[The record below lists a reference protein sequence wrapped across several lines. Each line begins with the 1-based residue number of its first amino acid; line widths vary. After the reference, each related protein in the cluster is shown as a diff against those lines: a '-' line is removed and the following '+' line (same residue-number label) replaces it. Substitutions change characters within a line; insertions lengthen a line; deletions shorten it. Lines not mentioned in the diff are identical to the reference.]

1 MSIVDPMSAVEAR
14 VLCTYVRQS
23 VPEVPEHERAEWA
36 AATDA
41 LVERGMLARASRGIL
56 ATPEGLA
63 AALDMVPA
71 DVMRTASPPEGSA
84 AARQD
89 VPTRPSRAR
98 RTSGA
103 RSAPRASSVGPL
115 RGKRDE
121 RLAHA

>member
-1 MSIVDPMSAVEAR
+1 MSIVDPMSAIQAR
-14 VLCTYVRQS
+14 VLCTYVRQLP
-23 VPEVPEHERAEWA
+23 PEVPEHERAEWA

-71 DVMRTASPPEGSA
+71 DVMRTASRSEGSA
-84 AARQD
+84 AGLPDA
-89 VPTRPSRAR
+89 PTRRSTGS

-103 RSAPRASSVGPL
+103 RSARRARAPN
-115 RGKRDE
+115 
-121 RLAHA
+121 